1 LAIAINP
8 YLNGDKYC
16 IHPYQL
22 AIFYVFLKNPDT
34 IIKGS
39 INTGTTSVTPLT
51 SFKRE
56 PQKSPKEEP
65 TKDMPKRATYIVKN
79 CSTVVLSPTIQYVT
93 KVYIAGI
100 ISKKGIYTKF
110 LLRK

>member
-1 LAIAINP
+1 MAIAINP

-39 INTGTTSVTPLT
+39 INTGTTSVAPLT

-65 TKDMPKRATYIVKN
+65 TKDITKRATYIVKN